1 MPGQLSDGVSQCDPY
16 VFGSVAFRNLEKHQ
30 VSGLAFDQG
39 SDSRLSCSDDEVAF
53 PVTGNGT
60 VLGLEED
67 HSAPAR
73 AFMKAVNKQ
82 GAFDNLSDTRNG
94 LDGILSASFSDVAI
108 DVVGSLAL
116 FTARNPIHT

>member
-1 MPGQLSDGVSQCDPY
+1 
-16 VFGSVAFRNLEKHQ
+16 
-30 VSGLAFDQG
+30 LAFDQG